1 MLTGKYQEFYKK
13 MLEFIPK
20 ERMFHDPLTTLAFG
34 TDASFYRL
42 VPKLVIRAGSSP
54 EVRQILM
61 AAYDMDIPVTFRA
74 GGTSL
79 SGQSISDS
87 VLVVCTHG
95 FRHYNISVRG
105 ELISLEPGI
114 RGAMA
119 NRLLTRYGKKI
130 GPDPASIDS
139 AMIGGIAANNAS
151 GMCCGT
157 SQNSYKTVA
166 DIHIIMPDGTD
177 LDTADRF
184 SVKRFR
190 ESHKELVEG
199 LEEMSR
205 KINADPVLKER
216 IERKYKIKNT
226 TGYSLNAFVDYSNGI
241 DILKHLIIGSE
252 GTLAFISGITY
263 HTVDNLKFKALAL
276 VIFPTI
282 AEACSAVQILKQL
295 PVSAVELI
303 DRASIRSVEN
313 ADGVPQF
320 LKTLPDGACGL
331 LVEIAEEDK
340 PGLLGK
346 VKRITDAL
354 EPFKTV
360 VPYEF
365 TLDEK
370 QQATLWKVRKE
381 CLPTV
386 AGMRKAGT
394 TAIIEDICFP
404 VPRLAEAVTDLRNLF
419 DKDGYSDAVLFGHAL
434 AGNLHFMFNQD
445 FGNEEELKKYAK
457 LMDDVSDLV
466 VNKYDGS
473 LKAEHGTGRNMAP
486 FVEKEWGEQ
495 AYAMM
500 KEIKRLFDPKG
511 ILNPGVII
519 NPDPAA
525 HIKNL
530 KPCPQTSPEID
541 RCMECGFC
549 EKNCVS
555 EGLTFSPRQRVVAYR
570 EMARLEKTGTNQ
582 ADLAQMKKTFK
593 YIGEQTCA
601 TDSLCAVACPVKVDN
616 GKMTKELRHQN
627 HTPAQENRA
636 ATLAGNWN
644 RAVWWMR
651 AAWTVTYFM
660 RLAFGKKV
668 MGALAS
674 AARWITCG
682 LIPKWTPSFPDG
694 NRSMRKAR
702 STQTEGSKGKV
713 VYFPSCLTR
722 SMGNGREYHDSL
734 VLTQLMDK
742 LIRKAGY
749 DIVYPGNMKKL
760 CCGMAFSSKG
770 YVKAG
775 KLLSDALLEEL
786 LKASEGGKLPVVC
799 DMTPCLYTMK
809 SNFGDALTLYEPAEF
824 AKRFLLPN
832 LNIRKLDRCV
842 AVFAVC
848 TSKKLGVDSTIVE
861 IAKQC
866 ARRVKVMD
874 TNCCG
879 FAGDKGFFTP
889 ELNDWGLRDLRNQVE
904 GCSEGYAT
912 SRTCEIGLS
921 SHSGIT
927 FKNLLY
933 LVDEASSEPQTAETE
948 KKQAAV

>member
-1 MLTGKYQEFYKK
+1 MLTGKYKEFYDN
-13 MLEFIPK
+13 LTGFIPK

-42 VPKLVIRAGSSP
+42 IPKLVVRANSST
-54 EVRQILM
+54 EVRQILR
-61 AAYDMDIPVTFRA
+61 AAYAMDIPVTFRA
-74 GGTSL
+74 AGTSL

-87 VLVVCTHG
+87 VLIVCTHG
-95 FRHYNISVRG
+95 FRHYSISVRG

-119 NRLLTRYGKKI
+119 NRLLTRYGRKI

-166 DIHIIMPDGTD
+166 DLHIIMPDGTD
-177 LDTADRF
+177 LETADKF

-252 GTLAFISGITY
+252 GTLAFIAGITY
-263 HTVDNLKFKALAL
+263 RTVDNLKFKALSL

-282 AEACSAVQILKQL
+282 AEACSAVQTLKQL

-303 DRASIRSVEN
+303 DRASIKSVEN
-313 ADGVPQF
+313 ADGVPPF

-331 LVEIAEEDK
+331 LVEITEVDK
-340 PGLLGK
+340 PSLLGK
-346 VKRITDAL
+346 VKRITEAL
-354 EPFKTV
+354 QAFQTVLPF
-360 VPYEF
+360 EF
-365 TLDEK
+365 TLDEQ

-419 DKDGYSDAVLFGHAL
+419 DKDGYSDAVIFGHAL

-445 FGNEEELKKYAK
+445 FGNEAEVQKYAT

-466 VNKYDGS
+466 VKKYDGS

-519 NPDPAA
+519 NPDPKA
-525 HIKNL
+525 HIRNL

-555 EGLTFSPRQRVVAYR
+555 EGLTLSPRQRVVAYR
-570 EMARLEKTGTNQ
+570 EMARLEKTGNQ
-582 ADLAQMKKTFK
+582 ADLAQMKSTFK
-593 YIGEQTCA
+593 YMGEVTCA

-616 GKMTKELRHQN
+616 GKLTKELRHQS
-627 HTPAQENRA
+627 HTQKQEEKA
-636 ATLAGNWN
+636 AGLAGKWN

-651 AAWTVTYFM
+651 AAWTTTYYT
-660 RLAFGKKV
+660 RLVFGKKV
-668 MGALAS
+668 MGALAG
-674 AARWITCG
+674 AARWITGG
-682 LIPKWTPSFPDG
+682 LIPKWNPNFPDG
-694 NRSMRKAR
+694 NHKVRKAKG
-702 STQTEGSKGKV
+702 THTEGSKGKV

-722 SMGNGREYHDSL
+722 SMGNSKDYHDSL
-734 VLTQLMDK
+734 VLTQLMEK

-749 DIVYPGNMKKL
+749 DIVYPDHLKKL

-775 KLLSDALLEEL
+775 KLLSDNLMEEL

-809 SNFGDALTLYEPAEF
+809 SNFGERLTLYEPAEF
-824 AKRFLLPN
+824 AKLYLIPELN
-832 LNIRKLDRCV
+832 LTKLDKTV

-861 IAKQC
+861 IAKKC
-866 ARRVKVMD
+866 AKRVKVMD

-889 ELNDWGLRDLRNQVE
+889 ELNEWGLRDLRRQVE

-921 SHSGIT
+921 QHSGIP

-933 LVDEASSEPQTAETE
+933 LLDEASA
-948 KKQAAV
+948 